1 MESLPLETVV
11 TLWFVTVDQ
20 PEKVVAASYRADR
33 GFGRK
38 LLAQLH
44 PTAPVALIGQFS
56 LNHSAPAS
64 RGEYYIA
71 GFPGLSIIQTVVTGL
86 SSLSTLNP
94 VLLNSIPAADVYAFA
109 TDEATGFGAFAHWQG
124 PTLKR
129 SFAATPT
136 RVFDDTGLV
145 EAFESPFWSGTN
157 APLPERI
164 SLPFAPIELAQTA
177 EKAWLGFDPTTA
189 PNINVVAYAIDGRP
203 EPKVADTPVREPRKS
218 PRDRLDTAAATK
230 PYDDYEGV
238 HDYEQ
243 VISPVDYAETAAAA
257 ARKTLKRTKKTVST
271 LATKLNAARAEFHDR
286 IRHADRLDPP
296 KIIRQRRSNNTKD
309 SSDDTDNDA

>member
-1 MESLPLETVV
+1 MGSLPLETVV
-11 TLWFVTVDQ
+11 TLWFVTASE
-20 PEKVVAASYRADR
+20 PEKVVAAAYRADR

-56 LNHSAPAS
+56 LNHSASAS

-71 GFPGLSIIQTVVTGL
+71 GFPGLSIIQTTVTNL

-94 VLLNSIPAADVYAFA
+94 LLLRSIPATDIYAFA
-109 TDEATGFGAFAHWQG
+109 TDDATGFGAFAHWNG
-124 PTLKR
+124 TTLKR

-136 RVFDDTGLV
+136 RVFDDIGLV

-157 APLPERI
+157 AALPERI
-164 SLPFAPIELAQTA
+164 SLPFAPIDLARTA
-177 EKAWLGFDPTTA
+177 EKAWLGFDPKTA

-203 EPKVADTPVREPRKS
+203 EPKFADTPIREARQS
-218 PRDRLDTAAATK
+218 PLEKLDAATAAR

-238 HDYEQ
+238 HDYDQ
-243 VISPVDYAETAAAA
+243 VTSTVDYAETAAAV
-257 ARKTLKRTKKTVST
+257 ARKTLRKTKKTVSS
-271 LATKLNAARAEFHDR
+271 LATKLNAARIEFHDR
-286 IRHADRLDPP
+286 IRHADSLNPP
-296 KIIRQRRSNNTKD
+296 KIMRHRRNRTEKNTD
-309 SSDDTDNDA
+309 PEET